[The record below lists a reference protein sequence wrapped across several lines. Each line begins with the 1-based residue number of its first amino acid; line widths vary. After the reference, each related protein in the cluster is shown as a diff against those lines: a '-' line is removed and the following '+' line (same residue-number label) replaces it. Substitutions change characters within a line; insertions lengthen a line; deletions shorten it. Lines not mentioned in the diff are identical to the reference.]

1 MNAETKRL
9 AWVGKLR
16 GRKAGRRTTVGDLVG
31 VVEGLGDVGEVR
43 PERELVDDV
52 REVHHCYH
60 I

>member
-52 REVHHCYH
+52 REVHHY
-60 I
+60 